1 MIMLCMLFLCANNIN
16 SVNAQVP
23 NNNDALQAL
32 IPSSMGLP
40 NLDAPSSPSTTSIR
54 LNDVTNAI
62 DIPGNDNR
70 QFCFSRNINSGPITS
85 SIGTSSCE
93 LSTELSTEKG
103 DALSSLGQDAL
114 IFCPSSILLP
124 IPCVGTEDD
133 DIIYADRTTNEII
146 ALRGNDMIFGN
157 IGDTRMFGGKDDDLI
172 VAGLGNDLVDGGPN
186 DDVLLAG
193 AGSDLLVGGKGND
206 KLFNGAGTAVMYG
219 GKGANHF
226 DCSLSALGLARS
238 VVMDYNPSKGDTIA
252 GSCKLVNTLDD
263 SNNSERIKGIPQT
276 TLPDTGETSSGGSNE
291 NIAGLLQ

>member
-1 MIMLCMLFLCANNIN
+1 MVLLCILFLCSYNAN
-16 SVNAQVP
+16 SANAQEP
-23 NNNDALQAL
+23 DGKNALQTL

-40 NLDAPSSPSTTSIR
+40 DIDALTNPSTTSIR
-54 LNDVTNAI
+54 LNEVRNII
-62 DIPGNDNR
+62 DNPGNNNK
-70 QFCFSRNINSGPITS
+70 QFCFSRNINSGITS

-93 LSTELSTEKG
+93 LSTERG
-103 DALSSLGQDAL
+103 DTLSSLGRDAL
-114 IFCPSSILLP
+114 IFCPPSILLP

-146 ALRGNDMIFGN
+146 ALRGNDIVFAN
-157 IGDTRMFGGKDDDLI
+157 SADTRIYGGKDDDLLI
-172 VAGLGNDLVDGGPN
+172 AGPGNDLVDGGPN

-252 GSCKLVNTLDD
+252 GPCKLVNTLDNSD
-263 SNNSERIKGIPQT
+263 NSERTKGIPQT
-276 TLPDTGETSSGGSNE
+276 PLPDTGEMSSEGSNE
-291 NIAGLLQ
+291 IIAGLLQ